1 MNKELETNDNTAPD
15 QSGDTSK
22 RGNVRGEGLQVNDN
36 STEGKKPAK
45 SRAAP
50 GVGEVQLAP

>member
-22 RGNVRGEGLQVNDN
+22 REMFG
-36 STEGKKPAK
+36 A
-45 SRAAP
+45 
-50 GVGEVQLAP
+50 EVSK